1 LQLSLD
7 DNHYLYA
14 TGVKRLVSKC
24 KNVLSALAISIAAG
38 PMLASTVGAATQS
51 ASSHGVTATFS
62 YQGSSFDA
70 RDLRLVIRRER
81 HISYDQPVS
90 ADFCGREC
98 WPGYGQS
105 TIHVRNLGPGN
116 RNDVVL
122 NLYSGGAHCCT
133 IEEVFTYDATTT
145 NYAMAQHD
153 FGDPSAP
160 LFDLGR
166 DGRYEFESADD
177 SFAYRFTD
185 FAASGLPIE
194 IVAFSKG
201 RFVNVTR
208 QYPKLVAK
216 DAQKWLRAFRSEASG
231 GYSDSTGIIAAWA
244 ADEDSLGHLALVR
257 SFLQQQVVAG
267 HLNEAMGTIE
277 PRGRGFVVAL
287 DRFLRQRGYLR

>member
-1 LQLSLD
+1 
-7 DNHYLYA
+7 
-14 TGVKRLVSKC
+14 
-24 KNVLSALAISIAAG
+24 
-38 PMLASTVGAATQS
+38 MFASNVGATTQL

-62 YQGSSFDA
+62 YRGSSSDA
-70 RDLRLVIRRER
+70 RGLRLVIRQEGRV
-81 HISYDQPVS
+81 SYDQPVS
-90 ADFCGREC
+90 AHFCGREC

-105 TIHVRNLGPGN
+105 TIHVRNLGPGD
-116 RNDVVL
+116 RDDVVL

-133 IEEVFTYDATTT
+133 IEEVFTYDETTKRYT
-145 NYAMAQHD
+145 VSQRD

-160 LFDLGR
+160 LFDLGHN
-166 DGRYEFESADD
+166 GRYEFESADD

-201 RFVNVTR
+201 QFVNVTR
-208 QYPKLVAK
+208 QYPKLIAE
-216 DAQKWLRAFRSEASG
+216 DARKWLRAFRSEASE
-231 GYSDSTGIIAAWA
+231 GYSDSTGLIAAWA
-244 ADEDSLGHLALVR
+244 ADEDSLGHLSLVR
-257 SFLQQQVVAG
+257 TFLQEQVVAG